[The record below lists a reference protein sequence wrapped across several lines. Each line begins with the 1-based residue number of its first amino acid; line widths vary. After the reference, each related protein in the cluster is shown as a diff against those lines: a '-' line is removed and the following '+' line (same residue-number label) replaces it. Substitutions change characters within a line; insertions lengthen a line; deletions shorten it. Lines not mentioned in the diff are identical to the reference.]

1 MIVELAGLPGVG
13 KSTIA
18 KALTKN
24 GWEVIQADSRSEL
37 LWYNLLFVLNH
48 PIRFFLLLGYIF
60 SHANS
65 FSEWY
70 LLFMNSFLH
79 VNAKY
84 IKAKKHE
91 KAIIDQGYTQNIV
104 SFFTKPAD
112 TRAINQYLNTVLK
125 PDLVIFLTAPQEIRK
140 KRLRQRGYGIRDR
153 SGNIST
159 EQWLQAADENIST
172 ARECLQESTWQWEII
187 TTTGGEREVVRS
199 VQKRI
204 NDKPSL

>member
-1 MIVELAGLPGVG
+1 MTVELVGLPGVG

-24 GWEVIQADSRSEL
+24 GWEIIQADSRSEL
-37 LWYNLLFVLNH
+37 LWYNLVFLLYH

-60 SHANS
+60 AHANS

-70 LLFMNSFLH
+70 LLFMNNFLH

-84 IKAKKHE
+84 IKAKKYE

-112 TRAINQYLNTVLK
+112 TQAINQYLNTVLK
-125 PDLVIFLTAPQEIRK
+125 PDLVILLTAPQEIRK
-140 KRLRQRGYGIRDR
+140 KRLRQRGYGVRDR
-153 SGNIST
+153 SGDIST
-159 EQWLQAADENIST
+159 QQWLQAADKNLST
-172 ARECLQESTWQWEII
+172 ACECLQESTWQWEVT
-187 TTTGGEREVVRS
+187 TTTGEEREVVRS

-204 NDKPSL
+204 NDKLSL